1 MDPLWLAGSIFL
13 LTYAFIVSEKIHRT
27 ISALLG
33 GLAMI
38 LFVLP
43 QEQAFHSIDWNVIF
57 LLAGMMIIANV
68 LKETGV
74 FQWIALKAVRLGKG
88 DPFRVLILLSLIT
101 AVSSALLDNV
111 TTVILIAPVT
121 LFVASTLRVS
131 PIPFLIAEIL
141 ASNIGGMATLIG
153 DPPNILIGSAA
164 NIDFVS
170 FLVNMG
176 PISLIILLAF
186 LGLARFL
193 FKKELTVQD

>member
-88 DPFRVLILLSLIT
+88 QI
-101 AVSSALLDNV
+101 
-111 TTVILIAPVT
+111 
-121 LFVASTLRVS
+121 
-131 PIPFLIAEIL
+131 EIVHYK
-141 ASNIGGMATLIG
+141 T
-153 DPPNILIGSAA
+153 
-164 NIDFVS
+164 FY
-170 FLVNMG
+170 
-176 PISLIILLAF
+176 
-186 LGLARFL
+186 
-193 FKKELTVQD
+193 LT